1 MDWLDSYLNELSNPG
16 IKYYFP
22 PDPPANGK
30 GAKQRLL
37 FDAVASSEAEMR
49 YILEQAEV
57 EGSEYFGGGGNS
69 SWELGYRV
77 LHYSPSTQNLTW
89 YTQSNF
95 VGLPSTISLDA
106 FKRINPR
113 LVKSLRVASPSLIAD
128 TITNLQLY
136 TNLDTVDFS
145 YQQPQFIQEALDSK
159 YGLASV
165 TLVGNNNSKL
175 GYVNY
180 KGLNNNS
187 RLRYLDLTGNVKLTN
202 IKVTNSPG
210 FNNLFYNFCPNVSS
224 LDLSY
229 CGFQS
234 DASLQNDGNKIKEF
248 ILDGNPLYDA
258 FYPQYIANSNLCEY
272 LSIRNGG
279 QNIGSM
285 VNIPMPIYKA
295 DFTGGLSACT
305 RVEGWFNGTLR
316 EVLLGDIG
324 RYVPAYLTFANS
336 PNLTAIDFS
345 GAQQNISPS
354 KYNFS
359 NLDCAGTNIPFLN
372 LAGLRFSSDV
382 NIRGIGNAN
391 IDNCYFA
398 AYLANGYNSYA
409 YKDMEFNG
417 VSATDWE
424 LYNNP
429 NVYSYTFNKCYITN
443 VVTTDLNT
451 RLRSVTIN
459 NTNPAASFSFSGNPA
474 LSAFSCTGTP
484 LAMVY
489 LNSVNIN
496 KPSIRLTDFNTKGL
510 SYNSNGVTNAD
521 FTGFQGTFLS
531 LDGNPL
537 SSIVNTGS
545 GSLIDGSFNCSYTNL
560 TAYNTTSFKLTA
572 TALNLSHN
580 SFLSSVNLTGDFSA
594 FSSYSINSNPV
605 LKQLLLRN
613 PCILNTFSGS
623 SNSLNTLNLSAV
635 SASGGINISYNA
647 LTALNLSYANCSAGS
662 ISFNNNALSSL
673 SVGIISAFGDFNPS
687 NNWLS
692 GFDGFPTGYVGGEIN
707 FSNNRPRISVAN
719 LSAVYVNSFRCNTN
733 LSSLSAGNFSASTV
747 ALGNA
752 GLSSIGLG
760 TNAFNNC
767 TRLDLI
773 NNNLN
778 TTNLSAVLAKLN
790 ANGLS
795 NGTVTFNGGTNAL
808 ASTMPGVVSSLQGKN
823 WLVVDSAYN
832 LVLNPGF
839 ETGDLTN
846 WTNENGVFAVTSD
859 LPHTGTYSVV
869 FNSTSSDT
877 LYSDQMSIPQNAVL
891 TFWMY
896 VAASD
901 PEANGYV
908 GFQNGNTVDISSY
921 LQNGTSG
928 WIQLSVNSGESGA
941 YDNISVYIDDSP
953 NATGL
958 TVYFD
963 DFKVTYNAI

>member
-1 MDWLDSYLNELSNPG
+1 M
-16 IKYYFP
+16 
-22 PDPPANGK
+22 
-30 GAKQRLL
+30 
-37 FDAVASSEAEMR
+37 
-49 YILEQAEV
+49 
-57 EGSEYFGGGGNS
+57 
-69 SWELGYRV
+69 
-77 LHYSPSTQNLTW
+77 QNLTW
-89 YTQSNF
+89 ATGSNF
-95 VGLPSTISLDA
+95 GGTSSTISLNA

-113 LVKSLRVASPSLIAD
+113 LVKSLRVASPSLTAD

-159 YGLASV
+159 YGLAIV

-175 GYVNY
+175 TYVDY
-180 KGLNNNS
+180 KGLNGNS
-187 RLRYLDLTGNVKLTN
+187 NLGYLNVTGNGKLTN
-202 IKVTNSPG
+202 IKVTNCRV
-210 FNNLFYNFCPNVSS
+210 FNNLIYNGCPNVSS

-234 DASLQNDGNKIKEF
+234 EAVLQNDGNKIKEL

-258 FYPQYIANSNLCEY
+258 FYPQNIANSNLCEY

-285 VNIPMPIYKA
+285 NIPMPIYKA

-305 RVEGWFNGTLR
+305 RVVGGLSTTLR

-324 RYVPAYLTFANS
+324 RYVPAYLAFANS

-359 NLDCAGTNIPFLN
+359 GLDCEGTNIPFLN

-382 NIRGIGNAN
+382 IIQGIGNAN

-398 AYLANGYNSYA
+398 ATLYNGYNSYA
-409 YKDMEFNG
+409 YKNMEFNG
-417 VSATDWE
+417 VSATAWE

-429 NVYSYTFNKCYITN
+429 NVYSYTFNKCYIPNYVATG
-443 VVTTDLNT
+443 LNT
-451 RLRSVTIN
+451 SLRSVTIN
-459 NTNPAASFSFSGNPA
+459 NTNPAASFSFAGNPA

-484 LAMVY
+484 LAMVD
-489 LNSVNIN
+489 LDSVNIN
-496 KPSIRLTDFNTKGL
+496 KPSIRLTDFNTEGL

-531 LDGNPL
+531 LAGNPL

-545 GSLIDGSFNCSYTNL
+545 GSLIDGSFYCNSTNL

-572 TALNLSHN
+572 TALYLSSN

-613 PCILNTFSGS
+613 PCILNAFSGS

-635 SASGGINISYNA
+635 SASGNINISYNA
-647 LTALNLSYANCSAGS
+647 LTALNLSYASCSAGS

-767 TRLDLI
+767 TWLDLI

-795 NGTVTFNGGTNAL
+795 DGTVTFNGGTNAL

-823 WLVVDSAYN
+823 WLVVDSDYN

-846 WTNENGVFAVTSD
+846 WPNDNGSFAVTSE

-869 FNSTSSDT
+869 FNGTSYDV

-901 PEANGYV
+901 PGATGYV
-908 GFQNGNTVDISSY
+908 GFQNSGNAVDISSY
-921 LQNGTSG
+921 LQNGTG
-928 WIQLSVNSGESGA
+928 WIQLSVNSGESGT
-941 YDNISVYIDDSP
+941 YDNIYVYVDDSA
-953 NATGL
+953 NGSGL
-958 TVYFD
+958 TVFFD
-963 DFKVTYNAI
+963 DFKVTYNVI